1 MPILANRAKFA
12 YHPQVSETAAGP
24 AGTRF
29 ALAFRGLACL
39 DTIAPPNSA
48 RMRMDALFSVKDDE
62 A

>member
-1 MPILANRAKFA
+1 
-12 YHPQVSETAAGP
+12 
-24 AGTRF
+24 
-29 ALAFRGLACL
+29 L